1 MDQLIL
7 LVYKNRMSKVFYIF
21 VLLILFNC
29 KNLYSSNV
37 YIELKIENEIITN
50 FDIEKEKKYL
60 LALNN
65 NLSQVPEKKLYELSK
80 NSIINEKIKKKELL
94 IYFDLEKAEMIMK
107 DVIKNFY
114 IKVGFENETQFSNYL
129 KQYEI
134 SIDYVKEKLKIE
146 TLWNQ
151 LIYNKFNNQIS
162 VDNNKLKIKM
172 NNELKNK
179 SKIKEFNLSEIL
191 FDLKQGEKYKK
202 KYKLILESINKSGFE
217 NTSNLYSISDSS
229 KFGGKIGW
237 LKKTQLSKNIIE
249 KLDKI
254 NSGEITEPIQTSNGY
269 LILKINTIRE
279 IKKKIDLDEELKNL
293 IEIEKNRQLNEFSQT
308 YFNKVKKNII
318 LSD

>member
-1 MDQLIL
+1 M
-7 LVYKNRMSKVFYIF
+7 NKVFYIF

-254 NSGEITEPIQTSNGY
+254 ESGEITEPIQTSNGY

>member
-1 MDQLIL
+1 
-7 LVYKNRMSKVFYIF
+7 MSKVFYIF

>member
-1 MDQLIL
+1 M
-7 LVYKNRMSKVFYIF
+7 NKVFYIF

-65 NLSQVPEKKLYELSK
+65 NLSQIPEKELYELSK

-254 NSGEITEPIQTSNGY
+254 KSGEITEPIQTSNGY

>member
-1 MDQLIL
+1 M
-7 LVYKNRMSKVFYIF
+7 NKVFYIF
-21 VLLILFNC
+21 VLLILFDF
-29 KNLYSSNV
+29 KNLYSGNV

-254 NSGEITEPIQTSNGY
+254 KSGEITEPIQTSNGY

>member
-1 MDQLIL
+1 
-7 LVYKNRMSKVFYIF
+7 MSKVFYIF

-254 NSGEITEPIQTSNGY
+254 KSGEITEPIQTSNGY

-308 YFNKVKKNII
+308 YFNRVKKNII

>member
-1 MDQLIL
+1 MAPNGYL
-7 LVYKNRMSKVFYIF
+7 LVFHEHCLGHPPKHDFWCFERSLSSFIWFYLMF
-21 VLLILFNC
+21 SWCFLQVLIKLIKILFDF
-29 KNLYSSNV
+29 KNLYSGNV

-80 NSIINEKIKKKELL
+80 NSIINEKIKKRELL

-151 LIYNKFNNQIS
+151 LIYNKFSNQIS

-179 SKIKEFNLSEIL
+179 
-191 FDLKQGEKYKK
+191 
-202 KYKLILESINKSGFE
+202 
-217 NTSNLYSISDSS
+217 
-229 KFGGKIGW
+229 
-237 LKKTQLSKNIIE
+237 
-249 KLDKI
+249 
-254 NSGEITEPIQTSNGY
+254 
-269 LILKINTIRE
+269 R
-279 IKKKIDLDEELKNL
+279 
-293 IEIEKNRQLNEFSQT
+293 
-308 YFNKVKKNII
+308 V
-318 LSD
+318 

>member
-65 NLSQVPEKKLYELSK
+65 NLSQIPEKELYELSK

>member
-94 IYFDLEKAEMIMK
+94 IYFALEKAEMIMK

-217 NTSNLYSISDSS
+217 NSKRFFLLMSGPKDPKPTRLGTAWPSRAPGSPRTATTTGGRFFVFRAAHNLVS
-229 KFGGKIGW
+229 
-237 LKKTQLSKNIIE
+237 
-249 KLDKI
+249 
-254 NSGEITEPIQTSNGY
+254 
-269 LILKINTIRE
+269 
-279 IKKKIDLDEELKNL
+279 
-293 IEIEKNRQLNEFSQT
+293 
-308 YFNKVKKNII
+308 VKAARKPRP
-318 LSD
+318 

>member
-1 MDQLIL
+1 
-7 LVYKNRMSKVFYIF
+7 MSKVFYIF

-308 YFNKVKKNII
+308 YFNRVKKNII

>member
-1 MDQLIL
+1 MN
-7 LVYKNRMSKVFYIF
+7 KAFYIF
-21 VLLILFNC
+21 VLLILLNF

-65 NLSQVPEKKLYELSK
+65 NLSQVPKKKLYELSK

-237 LKKTQLSKNIIE
+237 LKKTQLSKSIIE

-254 NSGEITEPIQTSNGY
+254 KSGEITEPMQMSNGY

>member
-1 MDQLIL
+1 
-7 LVYKNRMSKVFYIF
+7 MSKVFYIF

-65 NLSQVPEKKLYELSK
+65 NLSQIPEKELYELSK

-94 IYFDLEKAEMIMK
+94 LYFDLEKAEMIMK

-151 LIYNKFNNQIS
+151 LIYNKFNNQI
-162 VDNNKLKIKM
+162 
-172 NNELKNK
+172 
-179 SKIKEFNLSEIL
+179 
-191 FDLKQGEKYKK
+191 
-202 KYKLILESINKSGFE
+202 
-217 NTSNLYSISDSS
+217 
-229 KFGGKIGW
+229 W
-237 LKKTQLSKNIIE
+237 
-249 KLDKI
+249 
-254 NSGEITEPIQTSNGY
+254 
-269 LILKINTIRE
+269 
-279 IKKKIDLDEELKNL
+279 KKID
-293 IEIEKNRQLNEFSQT
+293 
-308 YFNKVKKNII
+308 
-318 LSD
+318 

>member
-1 MDQLIL
+1 
-7 LVYKNRMSKVFYIF
+7 MSKVFYIF

-65 NLSQVPEKKLYELSK
+65 NLTQVPEKKLYELSK
-80 NSIINEKIKKKELL
+80 NSIINEKIIKKELL

-217 NTSNLYSISDSS
+217 NTSNLFSISNSAQ
-229 KFGGKIGW
+229 FGGKIGW

>member
-1 MDQLIL
+1 
-7 LVYKNRMSKVFYIF
+7 MSKVFYIF
-21 VLLILFNC
+21 VLLILFDF
-29 KNLYSSNV
+29 KNLYSGNV

-65 NLSQVPEKKLYELSK
+65 NLSQIPEKELYELSK

-254 NSGEITEPIQTSNGY
+254 KSGEITEPIQTSNGY

-308 YFNKVKKNII
+308 YFNRVKKNII

>member
-1 MDQLIL
+1 M
-7 LVYKNRMSKVFYIF
+7 NKVFYIF

-94 IYFDLEKAEMIMK
+94 LYFDLEKAEMIMK

-308 YFNKVKKNII
+308 YFNRVKKNII

>member
-1 MDQLIL
+1 M
-7 LVYKNRMSKVFYIF
+7 NKVFYIF

-29 KNLYSSNV
+29 KNLYSCNV

-65 NLSQVPEKKLYELSK
+65 NLSQIPEKELYELSK

-254 NSGEITEPIQTSNGY
+254 KSGEITEPIQTSNGY

-308 YFNKVKKNII
+308 YFNRVKKNII

>member
-1 MDQLIL
+1 M
-7 LVYKNRMSKVFYIF
+7 NKVFYIF

-254 NSGEITEPIQTSNGY
+254 KSGEITEPIQTANGY

>member
-65 NLSQVPEKKLYELSK
+65 NLSQIPEKELYELSK

-129 KQYEI
+129 EQYQI
-134 SIDYVKEKLKIE
+134 SIDYVKEN
-146 TLWNQ
+146 TD
-151 LIYNKFNNQIS
+151 S
-162 VDNNKLKIKM
+162 
-172 NNELKNK
+172 
-179 SKIKEFNLSEIL
+179 
-191 FDLKQGEKYKK
+191 
-202 KYKLILESINKSGFE
+202 KSGFHIQGGLQFKLLMLDSFLFYRHVIAE
-217 NTSNLYSISDSS
+217 DVIPGAKGFGSLNLRLGMG
-229 KFGGKIGW
+229 F
-237 LKKTQLSKNIIE
+237 
-249 KLDKI
+249 
-254 NSGEITEPIQTSNGY
+254 
-269 LILKINTIRE
+269 
-279 IKKKIDLDEELKNL
+279 
-293 IEIEKNRQLNEFSQT
+293 
-308 YFNKVKKNII
+308 
-318 LSD
+318 

>member
-1 MDQLIL
+1 M
-7 LVYKNRMSKVFYIF
+7 NKVFYIF

>member
-1 MDQLIL
+1 
-7 LVYKNRMSKVFYIF
+7 
-21 VLLILFNC
+21 
-29 KNLYSSNV
+29 
-37 YIELKIENEIITN
+37 
-50 FDIEKEKKYL
+50 
-60 LALNN
+60 
-65 NLSQVPEKKLYELSK
+65 
-80 NSIINEKIKKKELL
+80 
-94 IYFDLEKAEMIMK
+94 MK

-129 KQYEI
+129 EQYQI

-151 LIYNKFNNQIS
+151 LIYNKFSNQIS

-254 NSGEITEPIQTSNGY
+254 KSGEITEPIQTSNGY

>member
-1 MDQLIL
+1 
-7 LVYKNRMSKVFYIF
+7 MSKVFYIF

-254 NSGEITEPIQTSNGY
+254 KSGEITEPIQTSNGY

>member
-1 MDQLIL
+1 MKKI
-7 LVYKNRMSKVFYIF
+7 FYIF
-21 VLLILFNC
+21 FLLILF
-29 KNLYSSNV
+29 KFSNLYSGEV

-50 FDIEKEKKYL
+50 FDIEKEEKYL

-65 NLSQVPEKKLYELSK
+65 NLTQIPKKQLYELSK
-80 NSIINEKIKKKELL
+80 NSIVNEKIKKKELL

-254 NSGEITEPIQTSNGY
+254 KSGEITEPIQTSNGY

-308 YFNKVKKNII
+308 YFNRVKKNII

>member
-1 MDQLIL
+1 M
-7 LVYKNRMSKVFYIF
+7 NKVFYIF

-254 NSGEITEPIQTSNGY
+254 KSGEITEPIQTANGY

-308 YFNKVKKNII
+308 YFNRVKKNII

>member
-1 MDQLIL
+1 
-7 LVYKNRMSKVFYIF
+7 MSKVFYIF

-94 IYFDLEKAEMIMK
+94 LYFDLEKAEMIMK

-151 LIYNKFNNQIS
+151 LIYNKFSNQIS

-254 NSGEITEPIQTSNGY
+254 KSGEITEPIQTSNGY

>member
-1 MDQLIL
+1 M
-7 LVYKNRMSKVFYIF
+7 NKVFYIF

-254 NSGEITEPIQTSNGY
+254 KSGEITEPIQTSNGY

-308 YFNKVKKNII
+308 YFNRVKKNII

>member
-1 MDQLIL
+1 M
-7 LVYKNRMSKVFYIF
+7 NKVFYIF

-37 YIELKIENEIITN
+37 YIELKIGNEIITN

-254 NSGEITEPIQTSNGY
+254 KSGEITEPIQTANGY

>member
-1 MDQLIL
+1 
-7 LVYKNRMSKVFYIF
+7 MSKVFYIF

-129 KQYEI
+129 EQYQI

-151 LIYNKFNNQIS
+151 LIYNKFSNQIS

>member
-1 MDQLIL
+1 M
-7 LVYKNRMSKVFYIF
+7 NKVFYIF

-254 NSGEITEPIQTSNGY
+254 KSGEITEPIQTSNGY

>member
-1 MDQLIL
+1 M
-7 LVYKNRMSKVFYIF
+7 NKVFYIF

-308 YFNKVKKNII
+308 YFNRVKKNII

>member
-1 MDQLIL
+1 M
-7 LVYKNRMSKVFYIF
+7 NKVFYIF
-21 VLLILFNC
+21 VLLILFDF
-29 KNLYSSNV
+29 KNLYSGNV

-80 NSIINEKIKKKELL
+80 NSIINEKIKKRELL

-151 LIYNKFNNQIS
+151 LIYNKFSNQIS

-254 NSGEITEPIQTSNGY
+254 KSGEITEPIQTANGY

>member
-1 MDQLIL
+1 
-7 LVYKNRMSKVFYIF
+7 MSKVFYIF

-29 KNLYSSNV
+29 KNLFSSNV

-308 YFNKVKKNII
+308 YFNRVKKNII